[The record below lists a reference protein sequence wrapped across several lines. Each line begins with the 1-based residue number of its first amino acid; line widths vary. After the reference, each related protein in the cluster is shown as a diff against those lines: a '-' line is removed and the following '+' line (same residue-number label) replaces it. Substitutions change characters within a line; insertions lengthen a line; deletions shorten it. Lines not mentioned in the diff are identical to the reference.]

1 MSESSDYH
9 IGIVSEPPV
18 HILENDYVNFESN
31 VLAEEKIKAQ
41 GLQKLRSARSLSET
55 EVEAAQKQGQ
65 SVTASPSSSLLQ
77 VKEETKEEVEEE
89 EVIGNDVQQQFFKS
103 IVKYPVSTEFQ
114 RVHIT
119 KTDRPV
125 EPDTAAASAILL
137 DCMQLRNKWI
147 NAHPSP
153 PQDKESI
160 AVVSIGTPDA
170 HRRKG
175 LGQDDVYRR
184 RRDLLYDVFS
194 SPILPSVAHMY
205 TTEMKQGVIRVVK
218 LDIPSAPAAGDTNIH
233 VSTSDGPGYDA
244 NESVFTVL
252 PFEEFVRDMYTVKKG
267 VFFGPTG
274 SYSFHCLEVL
284 SAKFHLHTLLNSTI
298 ETEAQKL
305 VPHRDFY
312 NIRKVDTHV
321 HHSAC
326 MNQKHLLRFIKNK
339 LKTCPN
345 EVFLMCYIVCG
356 MLG

>member
-1 MSESSDYH
+1 MSSEANDH
-9 IGIVSEPPV
+9 HVDIVREAPV
-18 HILENDYVNFESN
+18 HILENDDVNFESN
-31 VLAEEKIKAQ
+31 VLAEEKAKLQ
-41 GLQKLRSARSLSET
+41 GLQKLQFARTVSEN
-55 EVEAAQKQGQ
+55 EMEASHKIDP
-65 SVTASPSSSLLQ
+65 SVTTSPNSLLQ
-77 VKEETKEEVEEE
+77 VKEETKDEIEEE
-89 EVIGNDVQQQFFKS
+89 LNTNEVQQQFFKS

-114 RVHIT
+114 RVLIT

-137 DCMQLRNKWI
+137 DCMQLRNKWLS
-147 NAHPSP
+147 AHPSP
-153 PQDKESI
+153 PQDKVTN
-160 AVVSIGTPDA
+160 AAVSIGTPDA

-184 RRDLLYDVFS
+184 RRDLLYDIFAT
-194 SPILPSVAHMY
+194 PILPSVSHLY
-205 TTEMKQGVIRVVK
+205 TTVMRQGIISLIK
-218 LDIPSAPAAGDTNIH
+218 LDIPSAPTATTTTAAGDTNIT
-233 VSTSDGPGYDA
+233 VTEDCACGEVA
-244 NESVFTVL
+244 FAVL
-252 PFEEFVRDMYTVKKG
+252 PFEEFVKDMNTVKKG

-345 EVFLMCYIVCG
+345 EVSHVCVFVY
-356 MLG
+356 L